1 MGRPFKAK
9 KHLPAAPKQQ
19 HLGLVNNFER
29 FHEAR
34 VTLEPREG
42 KVPALLATLR
52 AMIEAR
58 EATPASILSL
68 AGSLMF
74 LLLACFARVGRGG
87 IQPLFVWISEHAA
100 DDLFG
105 LRNQQPQRL
114 PQGVLMALGFFEFAR
129 QQFKPRGFILSRS
142 PAPPLIAY
150 SDAEWEQCKDS
161 EGNLTDIFCKAS
173 AASCSTAPGSRQQ
186 PASGPTWWCRPS
198 PSAKPRSSPWSFWPR
213 RG

>member
-87 IQPLFVWISEHAA
+87 LQPLFFWISAHAA

-114 PQGVLMALGFFEFAR
+114 PQGVLMALEFLELALQQAL
-129 QQFKPRGFILSRS
+129 QQFRPREFILTRS

-150 SDAEWEQCKDS
+150 STRS
-161 EGNLTDIFCKAS
+161 GSS
-173 AASCSTAPGSRQQ
+173 ARTTRAT
-186 PASGPTWWCRPS
+186 
-198 PSAKPRSSPWSFWPR
+198 
-213 RG
+213 